1 MLTVALVLFG
11 VGWNFRLISGTAL
24 VVDSAPLAT
33 RARTQGG
40 RRCTHR
46 HRRCVRWGALG
57 DGRRRVQLRDPVPL
71 AGGFLAVLL
80 LPAVRWYRAGR
91 PLPA

>member
-57 DGRRRVQLRDPVPL
+57 DGRRRVDPVPL